1 MNVIQ
6 LNPQLAHASTSINR
20 RRFLGSTLAVGT
32 TVSAFGILRNRGA
45 EATAAVSPRTE
56 FKRKIR
62 LGVVGNGGRGA
73 WIANLFKR
81 HGGYEMWAVADY
93 FQEVAD
99 ACGDA
104 LGVDKSRRFSTLSGY
119 KRLIESGVEAVA
131 LETPPCFFPEQARAA
146 VEAGLHVYMAKPVA
160 VDVPGCLEIEAAAK
174 RAPEKG
180 RCFLVDYQLPTDPH
194 NREVMKRVEAGAIG
208 PVAAVNSHYFS
219 SLFPDPAFTAN
230 LESRLRSLIW
240 CNDVAVGGG
249 YHVNACI
256 HGVDAALWVTGN
268 RPVAAMG
275 LSRRMRLNPHGDSH
289 DAFSILFEFADGQM
303 VSHRGKHLN
312 NQSGFEVICQIQGQT
327 GYAETTY
334 GGKVLLKGPE
344 DHYDG
349 QVENLYEAG
358 AVRNIATF
366 YENVAAGR
374 VDNPTVRRA
383 VDSALATILGRE
395 AALRRTETRGVHY
408 RSDFPETDPVWA
420 RHQVM
425 RRTEYQLVVE

>member
-1 MNVIQ
+1 MKQNMKSTQTMNATELDAQ
-6 LNPQLAHASTSINR
+6 LSRVSNSLNR
-20 RRFLGSTLAVGT
+20 RRFLGNTLAIGT
-32 TVSAFGILRNRGA
+32 TVSAFGILRSQAA
-45 EATAAVSPRTE
+45 EATAAVSQPTE
-56 FKRKIR
+56 FTRKIK

-104 LGVDKSRRFSTLSGY
+104 LGVDKSRRFATLSGY
-119 KRLIESGVEAVA
+119 QRLIGSGVEAVA
-131 LETPPCFFPEQARAA
+131 LETPPDFFPEHARAA

-174 RAPEKG
+174 RAG
-180 RCFLVDYQLPTDPH
+180 AQSRCFLVDYQLPTDPH

-208 PVAAVNSHYFS
+208 PVVAVNSHYFAG
-219 SLFPDPAFTAN
+219 LFPDPAFTAN

-275 LSRRMRLNPHGDSH
+275 LSRRMRPDPHGDSH
-289 DAFSILFEFADGQM
+289 DAFSVLLEFADGQM

-312 NQSGFEVICQIQGQT
+312 NQSAFDVVCQIQGQT
-327 GYAETTY
+327 GYAQTSY

-344 DHYDG
+344 DHYEG

-366 YENVAAGR
+366 YENVVAGR
-374 VDNPTVRRA
+374 FENPTVRRA

-395 AALRRTETRGVHY
+395 AALRRTRLTMDQLIKENTRLEVNLRGLK
-408 RSDFPETDPVWA
+408 T
-420 RHQVM
+420 
-425 RRTEYQLVVE
+425 

>member
-1 MNVIQ
+1 MKVQLMKKTQTMNSIQ
-6 LNPQLAHASTSINR
+6 RALQLARASSSINR
-20 RRFLGSTLAVGT
+20 RRFLNHTMAIGATA
-32 TVSAFGILRNRGA
+32 SAFGLLRNQ
-45 EATAAVSPRTE
+45 AADAVAAISQPTE
-56 FKRKIR
+56 FARKIK

-93 FQEVAD
+93 FQVVAD
-99 ACGDA
+99 ACGDT
-104 LGVDKSRRFSTLSGY
+104 LCVDKSRRFSTLSGY

-131 LETPPCFFPEQARAA
+131 LETPPCFFPEHARAA

-174 RAPEKG
+174 RASEKSRG
-180 RCFLVDYQLPTDPH
+180 FLVDYQLPTDLH
-194 NREVMKRVEAGAIG
+194 NREVMKRVEVGEIG
-208 PVAAVNSHYFS
+208 SVAAVNSHYFS

-268 RPVAAMG
+268 RPMAAMG
-275 LSRRMRLNPHGDSH
+275 LSRRMPPDPHGDSH

-312 NQSGFEVICQIQGQT
+312 NQSGFEVVCQIQGQT
-327 GYAETTY
+327 GYAQTT
-334 GGKVLLKGPE
+334 
-344 DHYDG
+344 
-349 QVENLYEAG
+349 
-358 AVRNIATF
+358 
-366 YENVAAGR
+366 
-374 VDNPTVRRA
+374 
-383 VDSALATILGRE
+383 
-395 AALRRTETRGVHY
+395 
-408 RSDFPETDPVWA
+408 
-420 RHQVM
+420 
-425 RRTEYQLVVE
+425 